1 MVDAFCD
8 REGDVVWVKLEG
20 VVMTIGK
27 KGSAHKAWAN
37 VVEMDVMDASDVAK
51 LGEAFHIMVDVT
63 FGGGIGRGSTQS
75 SCASDAADD
84 SEVGFLFW
92 MLHEVVEGGIDQ
104 LCESYHI
111 GGHGRHL
118 LVDVEGWILVAD
130 AGAMEI

>member
-1 MVDAFCD
+1 
-8 REGDVVWVKLEG
+8 
-20 VVMTIGK
+20 
-27 KGSAHKAWAN
+27 
-37 VVEMDVMDASDVAK
+37 
-51 LGEAFHIMVDVT
+51 MVDVA
-63 FGGGIGRGSTQS
+63 FGGGVGRSSTKS
-75 SCASDAADD
+75 TCASDAADD